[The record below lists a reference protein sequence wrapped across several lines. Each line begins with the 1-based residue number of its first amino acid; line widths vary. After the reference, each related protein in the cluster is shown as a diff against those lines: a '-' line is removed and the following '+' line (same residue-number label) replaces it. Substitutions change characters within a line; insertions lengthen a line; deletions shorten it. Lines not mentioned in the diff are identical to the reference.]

1 MCPLCR
7 REEASVT
14 LCDVE
19 EQQFGGPNCW
29 GKEKFTIYTRKS
41 ELEKQTLTRL
51 KTNGHNMTIL
61 KNTGI
66 PHLALLIGSR
76 KTEH

>member
-1 MCPLCR
+1 
-7 REEASVT
+7 V
-14 LCDVE
+14 
-19 EQQFGGPNCW
+19 GGSIGHIVRCGGTTVW
-29 GKEKFTIYTRKS
+29 WAELLGEGKVHNIHPEI
-41 ELEKQTLTRL
+41 EKQSLTRL